1 MKELRCIVFNEQEVA
16 SAIVDRKRR
25 RREPLPSGQILGV
38 TYQAGSALTVILHSQ
53 GEDGERDTRSVG
65 DEEAMA
71 AVIAYCMNKKIPLP
85 VESDK
90 FLYLVNGNL
99 TLMITMNFNRQPRMV
114 FGKSEDSDPAM
125 TNTLRPRRVPR

>member
-16 SAIVDRKRR
+16 NAIVDRKRR
-25 RREPLPSGQILGV
+25 RREPLPSGRIVRV
-38 TYQAGSALTVILHSQ
+38 TYESSPALSVTLHLADDE
-53 GEDGERDTRSVG
+53 GATETRSVR

-71 AVIAYCMNKKIPLP
+71 AVIAYCMNRKIPLP

-114 FGKSEDSDPAM
+114 FGAREEAESAARP
-125 TNTLRPRRVPR
+125 LRPRRVPA